1 MKYSTKPAAMY
12 EVLMTDFNPDPP
24 ACPVHGKPTRREACP
39 HCNAAYMRGYLRKTR
54 QSRPHKTILERARKR
69 ARRQGLPYS
78 LRRQDI
84 SLPARCPVLG
94 IPLKVG
100 QSRSP
105 ASPSLD
111 RIDPGQGYIPGNVR
125 VISDHAN
132 KLKGDR
138 RLAAIRSLCLKGPPA
153 RRAEYQ
159 AVAAYM
165 EREALLDA
173 VRQKAAQ
180 QPNPDSHWHVIAGF
194 LDQRF
199 RNFEPEA

>member
-1 MKYSTKPAAMY
+1 MNDIK
-12 EVLMTDFNPDPP
+12 PDPP
-24 ACPVHGKPTRREACP
+24 VCPAHGEPTKREACP
-39 HCNAAYMRGYLRKTR
+39 QCNAAYMRGYLRKIR
-54 QSRPHKTILERARKR
+54 MIRPHQTILERARKR

-94 IPLKVG
+94 ISLRVG

-105 ASPSLD
+105 SSPSLD
-111 RIDPGQGYIPGNVR
+111 RIDPSQGYIPGNVR

-138 RLAAIRSLCLKGPPA
+138 RLSDIRSLSLKGPLA
-153 RRAEYQ
+153 RRVKYE

-165 EREALLDA
+165 EREALLVE
-173 VRQKAAQ
+173 VREKAAKELS
-180 QPNPDSHWHVIAGF
+180 PNNPWQVIADF
-194 LDQRF
+194 LEQRF
-199 RNFEPEA
+199 RRFPV

>member
-1 MKYSTKPAAMY
+1 MNDHS
-12 EVLMTDFNPDPP
+12 PDPSVCP
-24 ACPVHGKPTRREACP
+24 THGAPKKRAACSK
-39 HCNAAYMRGYLRKTR
+39 CNAAYMRGYLRKIR
-54 QSRPHKTILERARKR
+54 QTRPHETILERARKR

-94 IPLKVG
+94 ISLRIG

-111 RIDPGQGYIPGNVR
+111 RIDPAQGYISGNVR

-132 KLKGDR
+132 KLKGNRHLSD
-138 RLAAIRSLCLKGPPA
+138 IRSLSLKGPPA
-153 RRAEYQ
+153 RRAKYQ
-159 AVAAYM
+159 AVVAYM
-165 EREALLDA
+165 EREALLVE

-180 QPNPDSHWHVIAGF
+180 DPRPNNPWRVIADF
-194 LDQRF
+194 LEQRF
-199 RNFEPEA
+199 RRFPV

>member
-1 MKYSTKPAAMY
+1 MN
-12 EVLMTDFNPDPP
+12 DFKPDPP
-24 ACPVHGKPTRREACP
+24 ICPAHGKPTKREVCP
-39 HCNAAYMRGYLRKTR
+39 NCNAAYMRGYLRKVR
-54 QSRPHKTILERARKR
+54 QTRPHKTILERARKR

-94 IPLKVG
+94 ISLRVG

-111 RIDPGQGYIPGNVR
+111 RIDPGQGYVPGNVR

-138 RLAAIRSLCLKGPPA
+138 HLSDIRSLSLKGPPA
-153 RRAEYQ
+153 RRAQYV

-165 EREALLDA
+165 EREALLVE
-173 VRQKAAQ
+173 VREKAAKETG
-180 QPNPDSHWHVIAGF
+180 PNNPWQVIADF
-194 LDQRF
+194 LEQRF
-199 RNFEPEA
+199 RRFPG